1 MTDPTLTPEIYGAD
15 HANPQGLAAA
25 KASMDA
31 APMNEFDRLSHA
43 MTYLGFARDA
53 LLLATRRDGS
63 RDHHHADAIANLHI
77 AADRLGLR
85 VLPK

>member
-1 MTDPTLTPEIYGAD
+1 MTDPTLTPEIYGSD
-15 HANPQGLAAA
+15 HAHPQGLAAA

-31 APMNEFDRLSHA
+31 APMNELDHLSHA
-43 MTYLGFARDA
+43 MTYLGFARDE
-53 LLLATRRDGS
+53 LLLATRSVSGRAYH
-63 RDHHHADAIANLHI
+63 RNDAIKCLHI